1 MLSRGNLL
9 PAFFWV
15 SLLLLHQHRHHHRHG
30 RGVFASAES
39 GMLLRGGG
47 RSYGSGGS
55 DERSSSGGGVKI
67 RTTNS
72 YRMFQLRATSMIRN
86 RDIENNGFGNSTSPS
101 EEGVQLVDDDNSTT
115 NNAPLTQ
122 HSTSTIISTESLL
135 PTCPPPYDPS
145 RVDYF
150 AGATAEVY
158 NTIFR
163 CRPSPYEKFCSIE
176 TLEEAERA
184 MINENNDGSSGS
196 SGGGGSNEDVK
207 TLWLEAWKEV
217 GPCSPPTESSIPTTS
232 TTTISA
238 SKPTTHPNINQP
250 PIAQNNTPSTSMLSS
265 SSSSKPSTMKST
277 TDPTYHPTYSPTTSM
292 MPTNYPTLAP
302 SRSPLA
308 MSPSAYDI
316 MDEEDEVL
324 ICKSTQI
331 HLRLEISTDN
341 YPQDTSWQFID
352 RTANVILL
360 SSPINGY
367 SGTAI
372 GNGMMEVQTDNRDIC
387 LNGTTTTEIARR
399 EATTRRNKY
408 EFVMKDKYGD
418 GMCCRPGVEEG
429 YYKLMQKKR
438 DILDNRWKW
447 SVLVAGSNFRSKEVH
462 HHFDLLH
469 DVGTIES
476 DIVPASFGHDG
487 EEQNITKPIAA
498 ATSFELICPPP
509 QRKITIQI
517 QTDIFGADTSWD
529 FRIKNGPILAKNEA
543 KYHENHIEV
552 DERDICV
559 HDSSLYELTVYD
571 DFGDG
576 MCCAYKRGHYK
587 ILTHHPMSPT
597 GLPTETILYGGF
609 FISNKITHLIN
620 TTLPELSERSL
631 DWLNSHN
638 KRRLYWHTYYNAS
651 YIPLQW
657 SDALQAD
664 AKVWADT
671 LLDSCTVGMYH
682 DPQKI
687 YGENAAGNSGSG
699 DWGTKRSA
707 DMIVARFIDR
717 EVDDPWPANSHL
729 TQALWRASSYVG
741 CADSHRSLGGGRQ
754 CHTQVCRYAR
764 IGNCDMG
771 SHLNEDGSIDW
782 QTPMLEDVNYCGP
795 ICPADGCKA

>member
-9 PAFFWV
+9 PPFLWV
-15 SLLLLHQHRHHHRHG
+15 SLLLPHQHRHHHHHG

-47 RSYGSGGS
+47 SNYGSGGS
-55 DERSSSGGGVKI
+55 TGNDERSSSSGGGSVKI

-72 YRMFQLRATSMIRN
+72 YRMFKLRAASIIRN
-86 RDIENNGFGNSTSPS
+86 RDIENSLSNSTSPS
-101 EEGVQLVDDDNSTT
+101 EEGVQLVYDDNSTT
-115 NNAPLTQ
+115 SSSNNAPLTQ
-122 HSTSTIISTESLL
+122 HSTSAIISKESLL
-135 PTCPPPYDPS
+135 PACPPPYDPS

-150 AGATAEVY
+150 AGVTVEVY

-163 CRPSPYEKFCSIE
+163 CRPSSYEKFCSID
-176 TLEEAERA
+176 TLEEAERT
-184 MINENNDGSSGS
+184 MKNENNDGSSV
-196 SGGGGSNEDVK
+196 GGGSDEDVK
-207 TLWLEAWKEV
+207 MLWLQAWKEV
-217 GPCSPPTESSIPTTS
+217 GPCSPQTASSTPTTS
-232 TTTISA
+232 ITIST
-238 SKPTTHPNINQP
+238 SKPTTHPNTNQP

-265 SSSSKPSTMKST
+265 SSSIKPSKIMPT
-277 TDPTYHPTYSPTTSM
+277 TVAPTYYPTYHPTYYPTYSPTTSM

-367 SGTAI
+367 TGTAI
-372 GNGMMEVQTDNRDIC
+372 GNGMMEVQTDTRDIC
-387 LNGTTTTEIARR
+387 LNGTTTIGIAPR

-462 HHFDLLH
+462 HQFDLLH
-469 DVGTIES
+469 NVGTIDS
-476 DIVPASFGHDG
+476 DILQASFGHDG

-529 FRIKNGPILAKNEA
+529 FRMKNGGPILAKNEA
-543 KYHENHIEV
+543 KFHENHIEV
-552 DERDICV
+552 DERDICI

-587 ILTHHPMSPT
+587 IITHHPMSPT

-609 FISNKITHLIN
+609 FISNQITHLIN
-620 TTLPELSERSL
+620 TTLPVLSERSL

-638 KRRLYWHTYYNAS
+638 KRRLYWHTYYNTS
-651 YIPLQW
+651 YVPLQW

-687 YGENAAGNSGSG
+687 YGENAAANSGGG
-699 DWGTKRSA
+699 DWGTKREA

-729 TQALWRASSYVG
+729 TQAV
-741 CADSHRSLGGGRQ
+741 
-754 CHTQVCRYAR
+754 R
-764 IGNCDMG
+764 I
-771 SHLNEDGSIDW
+771 SWWS
-782 QTPMLEDVNYCGP
+782 
-795 ICPADGCKA
+795 